1 MPKSKYQ
8 QIIEEHCSKEAITIP
23 AGFYRRSAGHLA
35 IIKHTG
41 TEKQLVA
48 TTWVKSSDVI
58 NYLTNYG
65 NEECQIFDFKKG
77 VELVWNGAKSLA
89 VKPVV

>member
-8 QIIEEHCSKEAITIP
+8 QIIEEHCSKYAVTIP
-23 AGFYRRSAGHLA
+23 TGFYRRTAGHLA
-35 IIKHTG
+35 IIKRSG
-41 TEKQLVA
+41 NEKQLVA
-48 TTWVKSSDVI
+48 TTWVKSADVI

-65 NEECQIFDFKKG
+65 NEQCQIYDFKKG
-77 VELVWNGAKSLA
+77 VELVWSGAKSLA